1 MQHLNLID
9 YRYQQHPRYY
19 LLRARAYGNLKDN
32 VNLHRYM
39 AEYFYAIGQPN
50 TAILQ
55 ITLAQKDKGLNFYLS
70 AILEDRLNL
79 FQAEILAIKQ
89 LQEQ

>member
-1 MQHLNLID
+1 
-9 YRYQQHPRYY
+9 
-19 LLRARAYGNLKDN
+19 
-32 VNLHRYM
+32 M